1 MTKASERSL
10 SDGHAWLEGAVVV
23 LILLLAGYLRLANS
37 AGNPGWYS
45 DEGTLVNIAGHMLHG
60 RVQDFALTGSTLL
73 AARLPLYPLL
83 ASLWFRIAGPGIPAL
98 RLMSGSLG
106 VITCG
111 LVYGVVRNCLGRAG
125 AVLSLAA
132 AFVLAVYPSAV
143 IYSRMGFSYNL
154 LAPLA
159 LVAFWGAWR
168 YLTQGD
174 RWALVLAALA
184 VGLGCVT
191 DIMMMVFLVLLG
203 LLVSLRRLRDLTWS
217 ISLALLPL
225 GIYTITLLTSNTKAF
240 IFDVQFITSR
250 LGAVPLWAQPGFLS
264 LNLATLVRNDV
275 WIALAIVGMFI
286 LRPAKWRQ
294 LVGLTFFF
302 PIIAVGRSTGLAGL
316 RSYYV
321 IPLFPFVAMG
331 VASLLVYG
339 TPIVQRTLGEAFSQA
354 FDRWGWPETSSA
366 SAWVRRRAI
375 ALGTALGVFLIAL
388 TPVVVSIVQ
397 SVAEVQSGFQ
407 TSADDLSI
415 NPWDAREVSQ
425 FVNDRAVPGE
435 LVIASPAF
443 GWLLDGN
450 VAELEQVIAA
460 TGGQTVDYP
469 NNVPA
474 DRFAYSMRY
483 QDAAYVVV
491 DRVWDNWAAVF
502 MPDVR
507 AMQDE
512 IEKWPL
518 ALRLGEFRVYENPS
532 R

>member
-1 MTKASERSL
+1 
-10 SDGHAWLEGAVVV
+10 
-23 LILLLAGYLRLANS
+23 
-37 AGNPGWYS
+37 
-45 DEGTLVNIAGHMLHG
+45 
-60 RVQDFALTGSTLL
+60 
-73 AARLPLYPLL
+73 
-83 ASLWFRIAGPGIPAL
+83 
-98 RLMSGSLG
+98 
-106 VITCG
+106 
-111 LVYGVVRNCLGRAG
+111 
-125 AVLSLAA
+125 
-132 AFVLAVYPSAV
+132 
-143 IYSRMGFSYNL
+143 
-154 LAPLA
+154 
-159 LVAFWGAWR
+159 
-168 YLTQGD
+168 
-174 RWALVLAALA
+174 
-184 VGLGCVT
+184 
-191 DIMMMVFLVLLG
+191 
-203 LLVSLRRLRDLTWS
+203 
-217 ISLALLPL
+217 
-225 GIYTITLLTSNTKAF
+225 
-240 IFDVQFITSR
+240 
-250 LGAVPLWAQPGFLS
+250 
-264 LNLATLVRNDV
+264 
-275 WIALAIVGMFI
+275 MFI